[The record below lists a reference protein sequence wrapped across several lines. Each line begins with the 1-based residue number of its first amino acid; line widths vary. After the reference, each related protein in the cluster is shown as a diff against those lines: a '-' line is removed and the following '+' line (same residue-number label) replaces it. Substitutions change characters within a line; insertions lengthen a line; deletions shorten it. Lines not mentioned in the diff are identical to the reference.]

1 MTIKFAIPEQDAVE
15 RFCFNYK
22 KAKWEALNTDLR
34 EMEWRWLLGGL
45 DVDDA
50 VAVFTRELLRLVK
63 RHVPSRM
70 VLSRTSTHPWLT
82 QRCADAVQDKLR
94 TVGTLTAD
102 VKRDACVAV
111 LREEFELYV

>member
-1 MTIKFAIPEQDAVE
+1 MVFGG
-15 RFCFNYK
+15 R
-22 KAKWEALNTDLR
+22 
-34 EMEWRWLLGGL
+34 GL

-50 VAVFTRELLRLVK
+50 VTVFTRELLRFVQ

-94 TVGTLTAD
+94 AVGTLTAD
-102 VKRDACVAV
+102 VKRGACAAV
-111 LREEFELYV
+111 LREEFELYVKKNQR